1 MRRMENYH
9 IKRLGLMGDG
19 IADGPVYAPL
29 TLPDEIVTGDLDG
42 QRLTNIRIQTPS
54 DHRVKAP
61 CSHFKSCGGCQLMHA
76 HDDFVAKWKAEV
88 VETALKS
95 HGIEAEIR
103 PTITSPIQSRRR
115 ATFSVR
121 RTKKDVSVGF
131 HGRASQ
137 TIIDIPNCILID
149 PRLKDARDVLADL
162 ARVGG
167 SRKGE
172 LSCTVTLSD
181 AGLDIVVKGGKPLDN
196 QLMLTLAQKVQEWK
210 LARLTWEDE
219 VIAMREAPYQ
229 RFGDASVLPPPG
241 SFLQATKEGEDTLL
255 EAVQTIVADAKKV
268 VDLFAGCGT
277 FTLPLAVNAEVHAVE
292 GLKAMTKAL
301 DEGWRRAQGLK
312 KVTHE
317 ARDLFRRPLM
327 PDELVPFDAIVIDPP
342 RAGAEAQIVEI
353 AKTKTPVVAYVSCNP
368 VTFARDVASLI
379 QSGYTLEYIQP
390 VDQFRWSTHVELVGK
405 LSYVN

>member
-1 MRRMENYH
+1 METYQ

-29 TLPDEIVTGDLDG
+29 TLPDETVTGDLDG
-42 QRLTNIRIQTPS
+42 QRLKNIRIQTPS

-76 HDDFVAKWKAEV
+76 HDDFVAQWKADV

-95 HGIEAEIR
+95 HGIETEIR
-103 PTITSPIQSRRR
+103 PTLTSPIQSRRR

-137 TIIDIPNCILID
+137 TIVDIPNCILID

-181 AGLDIVVKGGKPLDN
+181 AGLDIVVKGGKPLDK
-196 QLMLTLAQKVQEWK
+196 QLTLTLAQRVQEWK

-229 RFGDASVLPPPG
+229 RFGSTLVLPPPG
-241 SFLQATKEGEDTLL
+241 SFLQATQDGEDSLRN
-255 EAVQTIVADAKKV
+255 AVQSIVGSAKKV
-268 VDLFAGCGT
+268 LDLFAGCGT
-277 FTLPLAVNAEVHAVE
+277 FSLGLAEGAEVHAVE
-292 GLKAMTKAL
+292 GLKDMTKAL
-301 DEGWRRAQGLK
+301 DEGWRRGQGLK

-327 PDELVPFDAIVIDPP
+327 PDELAPFDAIVIDPP
-342 RAGAEAQIVEI
+342 RAGAEAQIAEI
-353 AKTKTPVVAYVSCNP
+353 AKVKPPVIAYVSCNP
-368 VTFARDVASLI
+368 VTFARDVAYLT
-379 QSGYTLEYIQP
+379 QSGYVLEYVQP
-390 VDQFRWSTHVELVGK
+390 VDQFRWSTHVELVAK
-405 LSYVN
+405 LAKK